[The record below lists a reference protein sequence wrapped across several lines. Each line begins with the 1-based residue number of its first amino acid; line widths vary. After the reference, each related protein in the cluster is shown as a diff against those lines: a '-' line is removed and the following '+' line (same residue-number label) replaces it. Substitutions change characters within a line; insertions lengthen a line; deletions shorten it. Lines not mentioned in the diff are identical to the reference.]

1 MTANKTALDLV
12 DRKVKIAI
20 DRYMDLHDVPVVF
33 NRARYRKIGGM
44 KLLEKDRRMA
54 KNAMHREFARLG
66 RLTLVRSRMKPPTT

>member
-12 DRKVKIAI
+12 GRKVKIAI

-44 KLLEKDRRMA
+44 KLLESD
-54 KNAMHREFARLG
+54 ARSCQPS
-66 RLTLVRSRMKPPTT
+66 VDIAEPTTRAH